1 MRVTY
6 APSCL
11 YVQWHFHFV
20 HTHQHTLAVEHTH
33 THTQIHPNSHKDTM
47 CRHVTKWQTLFGLA
61 KTFCQLILL
70 QFAQTLNKKQKRG
83 RRRRRWE
90 TRLFL
95 IKTTLRQRKKA
106 WRKAENSEEKP
117 KSCTI
122 QLQAFLRSSSE
133 FRAFPLPFSFNYTL
147 TTKLGWKKIHENRF
161 FRGKTKQTVR
171 LVEKPKT
178 KRKRKSGQ
186 SSRNSVS
193 FEMWFLFGFF
203 GAYHNRSCPAAKL

>member
-33 THTQIHPNSHKDTM
+33 THRYTQTHTKTLCADMLQNGKHFLALRKLFVNSFCCNLHKLWI
-47 CRHVTKWQTLFGLA
+47 K
-61 KTFCQLILL
+61 
-70 QFAQTLNKKQKRG
+70 NKKRG

-171 LVEKPKT
+171 LVEKPKNKKKAEKWT
-178 KRKRKSGQ
+178 IFTELCLLW
-186 SSRNSVS
+186 NVILVWLFWCVS
-193 FEMWFLFGFF
+193 
-203 GAYHNRSCPAAKL
+203 

>member
-1 MRVTY
+1 M
-6 APSCL
+6 L
-11 YVQWHFHFV
+11 QNGKHFLALRKLFV
-20 HTHQHTLAVEHTH
+20 
-33 THTQIHPNSHKDTM
+33 NSFCCNLHKLWI
-47 CRHVTKWQTLFGLA
+47 K
-61 KTFCQLILL
+61 
-70 QFAQTLNKKQKRG
+70 NKKRG

-147 TTKLGWKKIHENRF
+147 TTKLGWKKIHGNRF

-186 SSRNSVS
+186 SLGNSVS

-203 GAYHNRSCPAAKL
+203 GAYHNRSRPAAKL